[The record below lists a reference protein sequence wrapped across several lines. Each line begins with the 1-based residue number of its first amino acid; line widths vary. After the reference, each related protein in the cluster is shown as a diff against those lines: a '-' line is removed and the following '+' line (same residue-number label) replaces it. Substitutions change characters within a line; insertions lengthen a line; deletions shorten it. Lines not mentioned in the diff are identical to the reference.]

1 MIPHPVQVITILRIC
16 DEILSGRG
24 AIAQVKTGEG
34 KSFII
39 SVIAIVLAMHG
50 RLIDIV
56 TSNLELA
63 IRDEK
68 DQRDYYK
75 LFNIKSGVLCRKDG
89 DKDFL
94 NLMKSQIIARD
105 NGKNDESDYN
115 TDVFGKEIV
124 YSTNYNFQFA
134 YLHSLFS
141 NKPLRNRPYDVVIVD
156 EVDNMFLDQSCS
168 PAIIAYGIS
177 ILYHKDILSI
187 IYLLKDNNVEDII
200 KVLKYYFPEGIE
212 FDKNEI
218 FKLKKS
224 AISAE
229 RHEINVDY
237 IVENNKVIIVD
248 RTTGYKK
255 PGSRWQNCIHEFIE
269 IKEGVEVESPSIST
283 CSITQCTFFN
293 MYKSITGLSGTL
305 GGDTDEKILKS
316 AYKIN
321 LFRVP
326 RNLPSKVPIRKRE
339 RPEDPFDLYDL
350 ITEEI
355 LEITQ
360 QNRPV
365 LVIFDTIRQVEEF
378 ISREKIN
385 FNENKLGTI
394 KGINPQ
400 EDREVIQK
408 AGISS
413 KITIATAAAGR
424 GMDIKLDKTSLENG
438 GLHVI
443 IPYSMKNERV
453 FWQCVGRCGRQG
465 QPGSCTEYTSDDDC
479 YYKTRDFDPKFENL
493 LKLQNKFSDYLK
505 NNWKWL
511 FFYPKCASVKV
522 DYTFNISVEKMLV
535 LTTKCIPPLDPM
547 EQNFVQKLTSYY
559 LDMIMKAWGI
569 FYSRV
574 EQNLENY
581 NSYKQMNDDYENNFM
596 KKLNEWIPKNC
607 NSVYDAFFSI
617 EAEKLKRIDWL
628 QLLMNGLDIVECV
641 VCLCFPASAHIVVI
655 ANVTLKGGVRIYKRL
670 KAHEKIN
677 WFQEFLE
684 IGINGALSLTG
695 LKLVNKGVK
704 TIAKKIVGKAVKW
717 KKPLDFMNK
726 I

>member
-224 AISAE
+224 AI
-229 RHEINVDY
+229 
-237 IVENNKVIIVD
+237 
-248 RTTGYKK
+248 
-255 PGSRWQNCIHEFIE
+255 
-269 IKEGVEVESPSIST
+269 
-283 CSITQCTFFN
+283 
-293 MYKSITGLSGTL
+293 
-305 GGDTDEKILKS
+305 
-316 AYKIN
+316 
-321 LFRVP
+321 
-326 RNLPSKVPIRKRE
+326 
-339 RPEDPFDLYDL
+339 
-350 ITEEI
+350 
-355 LEITQ
+355 
-360 QNRPV
+360 
-365 LVIFDTIRQVEEF
+365 
-378 ISREKIN
+378 
-385 FNENKLGTI
+385 
-394 KGINPQ
+394 
-400 EDREVIQK
+400 
-408 AGISS
+408 
-413 KITIATAAAGR
+413 
-424 GMDIKLDKTSLENG
+424 
-438 GLHVI
+438 
-443 IPYSMKNERV
+443 
-453 FWQCVGRCGRQG
+453 
-465 QPGSCTEYTSDDDC
+465 
-479 YYKTRDFDPKFENL
+479 
-493 LKLQNKFSDYLK
+493 
-505 NNWKWL
+505 
-511 FFYPKCASVKV
+511 
-522 DYTFNISVEKMLV
+522 
-535 LTTKCIPPLDPM
+535 
-547 EQNFVQKLTSYY
+547 
-559 LDMIMKAWGI
+559 
-569 FYSRV
+569 
-574 EQNLENY
+574 
-581 NSYKQMNDDYENNFM
+581 
-596 KKLNEWIPKNC
+596 
-607 NSVYDAFFSI
+607 
-617 EAEKLKRIDWL
+617 
-628 QLLMNGLDIVECV
+628 
-641 VCLCFPASAHIVVI
+641 
-655 ANVTLKGGVRIYKRL
+655 
-670 KAHEKIN
+670 
-677 WFQEFLE
+677 
-684 IGINGALSLTG
+684 
-695 LKLVNKGVK
+695 
-704 TIAKKIVGKAVKW
+704 
-717 KKPLDFMNK
+717 
-726 I
+726 